1 MTRGEH
7 LAQAGLALW
16 AVLVVAACGG
26 GNSAAPNTTTT
37 KPAATTTATTA
48 PDLDALGQQYL
59 TIIGPANQAVNEF
72 NKKTTTYTDNTTAE
86 EVARDAAPLADAIDK
101 ASNDL
106 LQVDWPASIQ
116 QDIKELVKAYGAL
129 SGDLRSVG
137 NQTIFS
143 IANWTTQFAQ
153 DGGRAR
159 AAANI
164 VRADLGL
171 PPVKTG

>member
-1 MTRGEH
+1 M
-7 LAQAGLALW
+7 LVSS
-16 AVLVVAACGG
+16 AVLIASACGG
-26 GNSAAPNTTTT
+26 GNSATPNTTTS
-37 KPAATTTATTA
+37 PPATTPTATTA

-59 TIIGPANQAVNEF
+59 KIVGPANQAVDDF

-86 EVARDAAPLADAIDK
+86 EVARDAAPLADALDK

-106 LQVDWPASIQ
+106 LQVDWPASVQ
-116 QDIKELVKAYGAL
+116 QDVKEMVKAYGAL

-143 IANWTTQFAQ
+143 VANWTTQLAQ

-171 PPVKTG
+171 PR